1 LLVLKPFEIN
11 IRNNNLFTKTDKL
24 LVAFSGGVDSVVLS
38 DLLHRAGY
46 HHDLA
51 HCNFQLRGI
60 EANND
65 TEFCI
70 NYAQQHQQKCHVAHF
85 QTHDYAKHHKLSI
98 QMAARELRYQWFK
111 ELIQKHQ
118 YNYVLTAHHA
128 NDNTETLL
136 VNLVRGTG
144 LKGLQGI
151 PEKQKQIVRPLLFA
165 TKVTIINYAAIH
177 KLTYREDS
185 SNQEVK
191 YKRNFIRHKVIPELK
206 KLNPILE
213 QTFLNSI
220 QYFQQSNA
228 IVSSY
233 AKQKRGEICAEVN
246 HQFKIQI
253 DLLLKEEHKETLLF
267 EWLYDFGFKSSQ
279 IQNLLESLKSGQST
293 GKQFDSFSH
302 QLTIDRKYILVQSK
316 QLLTNEE
323 YTING
328 VSDTKHLPISL
339 YFEEVKKARYSEN
352 KNEIFISYSDTIFP
366 LTLRK
371 WKKGDKFKPL
381 GMTGFKKLSDFFKD
395 QKFSLFD
402 KQSVWILCHNDCIIW
417 IVGHR
422 IDDRYK
428 ITDSSVNILKI
439 QKPE

>member
-1 LLVLKPFEIN
+1 LLVLKPFDIN

-46 HHDLA
+46 QHDLA
-51 HCNFQLRGI
+51 HCNFQLRGM

-70 NYAQQHQQKCHVAHF
+70 DYAQQHQQKCHLVHF
-85 QTHDYAKHHKLSI
+85 QTNDYAKHHKLSI

-111 ELIQKHQ
+111 ELIEKHS

-128 NDNTETLL
+128 NDNVETIL

-165 TKVTIINYAAIH
+165 TKENILNYAVTH
-177 KLTYREDS
+177 KLKYREDS
-185 SNQEVK
+185 SNQETK
-191 YKRNFIRHKVIPELK
+191 YKRNFIRHNVIPELK

-213 QTFLNSI
+213 ETLSNSI
-220 QYFQQSNA
+220 KYFQQSNA
-228 IVSSY
+228 IINAY
-233 AKQKRGEICAEVN
+233 AKQKRGEICEEVN
-246 HQFKIQI
+246 HQFKIKI
-253 DLLLKEEHKETLLF
+253 DLLLKEEQKETLLF
-267 EWLYDFGFKSSQ
+267 EWLHDLGFKSQQ
-279 IQNLLESLKSGQST
+279 ITNLVESLKSGQST
-293 GKQFDSFSH
+293 GKQFNSISH

-323 YTING
+323 YTIND
-328 VSDTKHLPISL
+328 VADTKHLPISL

-352 KNEIFISYSDTIFP
+352 KNEIMISYTDSIFP

-402 KQSVWILCHNDCIIW
+402 KQSVWILCKNDCIIW
-417 IVGHR
+417 VVGHR

-428 ITDSSVNILKI
+428 VTDSSTNILKI